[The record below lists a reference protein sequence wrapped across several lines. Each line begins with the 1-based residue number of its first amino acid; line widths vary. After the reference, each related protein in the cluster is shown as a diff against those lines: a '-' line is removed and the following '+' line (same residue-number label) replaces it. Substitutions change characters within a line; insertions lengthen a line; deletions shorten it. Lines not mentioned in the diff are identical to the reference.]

1 MVRTGGARRKNRRV
15 KQYVLSVQCADGPG
29 IVHAFS
35 AALLEAQGNITDNQQ
50 YGDPL
55 TSQFCMRTTFTSP
68 IDEIDHVR
76 SIIQPAADRFGATFR
91 LRDERSHEHLL
102 VMVSQYDHCLLDLLY
117 RMDNGELAVEIP
129 IVVSN
134 HETCRPL
141 CERYGIPFVHL
152 PVTADTKAQQ
162 EQRVLELIDE
172 HKIDFVVLARYMQ
185 ILSPELCT
193 RMSGRIINI
202 HHSFLPGFK
211 GARPY
216 QQAYERGVK
225 MIGATAH
232 YVTADLDE
240 GPIIEQ
246 GVVDVDHSMDPQTL
260 QVMGRDVERQVL
272 ARAVRLQAEDRLF
285 LLGKRVVAFH

>member
-1 MVRTGGARRKNRRV
+1 M
-15 KQYVLSVQCADGPG
+15 KQYVLSVRCADGPG

-35 AALLEAQGNITDNQQ
+35 AALLDAQGNIIDNQQ
-50 YGDPL
+50 YGDPI

-68 IDEIDHVR
+68 IDDTEHIR
-76 SIIQPAADRFGATFR
+76 RLMQPAADRFAADVR

-117 RMDNGELAVEIP
+117 RMHNGELAVEIP
-129 IVVSN
+129 VVVSN
-134 HETCRPL
+134 HETCRSL
-141 CERYGIPFVHL
+141 CERYGVPFLHL
-152 PVTADTKAQQ
+152 PVTASSKEAQ
-162 EQRVLELIDE
+162 ERRVLELVEE
-172 HKIDFVVLARYMQ
+172 HHIDFIVLARYMQ
-185 ILSPELCT
+185 ILSPAICAQ
-193 RMSGRIINI
+193 MSGRIINI

-240 GPIIEQ
+240 GPIIAQ
-246 GVVDVDHSMDPQTL
+246 GVVPVDHSMDPQTL
-260 QVMGRDVERQVL
+260 SVMGRDVERQVL
-272 ARAVRLQAEDRLF
+272 ARAVKLQAEDRLF
-285 LLGKRVVAFH
+285 LMGNRVVAFH

>member
-1 MVRTGGARRKNRRV
+1 M
-15 KQYVLSVQCADGPG
+15 SVQCADAPG

-35 AALLEAQGNITDNQQ
+35 AALLEAKGNIVDNAQ

-68 IDEIDHVR
+68 IEDLASVR
-76 SIIQPAADRFGATFR
+76 KLIEPAAERFDAHLHLR
-91 LRDERSHEHLL
+91 LEGTPERVLI
-102 VMVSQYDHCLLDLLY
+102 MVSQYDHCLLDLLY
-117 RMDNGELAVEIP
+117 RWAAGELAIEIP
-129 IVVSN
+129 LVVSN
-134 HETCRPL
+134 HDTCRTL

-152 PVTADTKAQQ
+152 PVTKDTKAAQ
-162 EQRVLELIDE
+162 EARLMALIRE
-172 HKIDFVVLARYMQ
+172 HDIDFVVLARYMQ
-185 ILSPELCT
+185 ILSPALCGE
-193 RMSGRIINI
+193 MHGRIINI

-240 GPIIEQ
+240 GPIIHQ
-246 GVVDVDHSMDPQTL
+246 GVVTADHSMDAQAL
-260 QVMGRDVERQVL
+260 SIMGRDVERQVL
-272 ARAVRLQAEDRLF
+272 AKAVQLQAEDRLF
-285 LLGKRVVAFH
+285 LMGKRVVVID